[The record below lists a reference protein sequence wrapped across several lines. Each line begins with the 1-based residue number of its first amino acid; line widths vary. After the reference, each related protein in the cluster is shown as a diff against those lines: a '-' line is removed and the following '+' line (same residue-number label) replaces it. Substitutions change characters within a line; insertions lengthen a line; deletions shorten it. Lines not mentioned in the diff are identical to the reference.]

1 MKIVD
6 TIPST
11 DFIGDIPLPYK
22 EAAGQFIDWMI
33 SEDWP
38 RLIKATKIAKM
49 YVDKYTNTEFEEQ
62 INEWSDMIHKDYKN
76 VYVDLGKASG

>member
-38 RLIKATKIAKM
+38 RLIKATKIAKLR
-49 YVDKYTNTEFEEQ
+49 FGSRQ
-62 INEWSDMIHKDYKN
+62 
-76 VYVDLGKASG
+76 

>member
-1 MKIVD
+1 MGLFVNQ
-6 TIPST
+6 TT
-11 DFIGDIPLPYK
+11 DALNRKPVRFSHW
-22 EAAGQFIDWMI
+22 QFTDWMI

>member
-1 MKIVD
+1 
-6 TIPST
+6 
-11 DFIGDIPLPYK
+11 
-22 EAAGQFIDWMI
+22 
-33 SEDWP
+33 
-38 RLIKATKIAKM
+38 M